1 MIVAIDPGPT
11 KSAWV
16 VIDDL
21 LKPIKWGWDLNHL
34 VQDEV
39 DRRAIEHTFG
49 GDRDELVI
57 EDITSYGM
65 PVGRDV
71 FETAKWSGRFDSDR
85 QARFIARK
93 DVKLHVCGVT
103 NAKPGAIK
111 QAVIDRYGGQEQA
124 IGGKKCFGCKGQ
136 GDVRREGT
144 RGRKAISAERRP
156 CPDCSNTD
164 EGFGTGYETPP
175 GILYKF
181 SKSGMGAHGWDALA
195 LALTAAGTEK

>member
-93 DVKLHVCGVT
+93 PSRWPTKM
-103 NAKPGAIK
+103 P
-111 QAVIDRYGGQEQA
+111 
-124 IGGKKCFGCKGQ
+124 
-136 GDVRREGT
+136 
-144 RGRKAISAERRP
+144 
-156 CPDCSNTD
+156 
-164 EGFGTGYETPP
+164 
-175 GILYKF
+175 
-181 SKSGMGAHGWDALA
+181 
-195 LALTAAGTEK
+195 